1 MASVRRTVAILIV
14 RYVMVSGSRG
24 RKTVPVRIALHVHR
38 VMVSGI
44 RGRRMASVRRTGATL
59 IVHRVMVSVSR
70 GRRMVPVRIAPLVH
84 RVMLSGSPGRMLLSV
99 AGRQTAPGPR
109 AMQGASYGHAK
120 VRRHAA
126 TGMRE
131 SSKRK

>member
-1 MASVRRTVAILIV
+1 MVSVRRTVATLIV
-14 RYVMVSGSRG
+14 RRVTVSASPG
-24 RKTVPVRIALHVHR
+24 RKMVPVRIAPF
-38 VMVSGI
+38 
-44 RGRRMASVRRTGATL
+44 
-59 IVHRVMVSVSR
+59 VHRVMVSVSR
-70 GRRMVPVRIAPLVH
+70 GPRMVSVRRTVATLIVRPVTAAGNRGLKTVPVRTAPIVH
-84 RVMLSGSPGRMLLSV
+84 RVTVSASPGRMQLSV

-109 AMQGASYGHAK
+109 AMQGASCGHAR